1 MMPHCQHY
9 SQFEL
14 FAEFHPAE
22 CAPKLELPF
31 QGSAQIDLKR
41 LQRILGIDPRTMRRM
56 IHEKAFRS
64 FCGPSGRRIEYDSV
78 VDFCNKLRVEFG
90 ISACSAKP
98 RLGRMRDRDLLP
110 FPLDETIGVPE
121 TCAILD
127 CSVGACIGLI
137 DEGKLVAYKIRNG
150 HIKCPWRIHRPSLER
165 YIASLHAQ
173 ARTSFHHGASSR

>member
-90 ISACSAKP
+90 ISACSA
-98 RLGRMRDRDLLP
+98 
-110 FPLDETIGVPE
+110 
-121 TCAILD
+121 ILD